1 MSQAAPE
8 SSRPWACHT
17 AEGSRSPGMKRW
29 PPSHQARLH
38 LLTWKKCVIPL
49 WPLEFGRSLGRMLT
63 RKSLEPR
70 LLVIT
75 QLSPPLRGL
84 GIHSLDGQ
92 QPPWPA
98 STGLLRTS
106 LRQQTSM
113 LVSGKEL
120 RRDRTLKPSPDS
132 RARAPFGNWGTGM
145 AGRMKSPN
153 ISLKRGLESRG
164 SPAFLCS
171 HRASVFRCRFLALV
185 P

>member
-1 MSQAAPE
+1 MAAQPSGPAPFADLEKMCHSPLAPGVWQKPE
-8 SSRPWACHT
+8 PNVDQEELGAKAAGYNPAFSTSS
-17 AEGSRSPGMKRW
+17 
-29 PPSHQARLH
+29 
-38 LLTWKKCVIPL
+38 
-49 WPLEFGRSLGRMLT
+49 
-63 RKSLEPR
+63 
-70 LLVIT
+70 
-75 QLSPPLRGL
+75 GL
-84 GIHSLDGQ
+84 GIHSPDGQ

-106 LRQQTSM
+106 LRQQTSV

-153 ISLKRGLESRG
+153 ISLKRGPESTG

-171 HRASVFRCRFLALV
+171 HLASVFRRRFLALV